1 MTEDTPPPEPAAI
14 TGTPPDR
21 LCASPRSPYYDAA
34 LLERGVGIVFD
45 GKERTNVDEYC
56 VSEGWVKV
64 VAGNSRD
71 RFGQPLTIKLKGD
84 VKPYFK
90 S

>member
-14 TGTPPDR
+14 VETPPDR
-21 LCASPRSPYYDAA
+21 LCASPRSPYYDAT